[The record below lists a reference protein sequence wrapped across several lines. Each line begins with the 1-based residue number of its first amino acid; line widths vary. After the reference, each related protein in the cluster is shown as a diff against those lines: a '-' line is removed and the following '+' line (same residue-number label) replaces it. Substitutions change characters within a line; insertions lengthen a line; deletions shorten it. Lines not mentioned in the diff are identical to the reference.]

1 MNWEIILEYIRPEL
15 FILVAFLWCIG
26 LFLKLA
32 PWFKQDWQIPY
43 ILLLISIIFTI
54 LYISIVNGQGF
65 AAAVIIAAIIQ
76 AVLIAALAVF
86 GNELLKQAIQK
97 RIDDKYPKVGDD

>member
-15 FILVAFLWCIG
+15 FILVAFLWCVG

-32 PWFKQDWQIPY
+32 PWFRQDWQIPY
-43 ILLLISIIFTI
+43 VLLVISIIFTI
-54 LYISIVNGQGF
+54 LYICIVNEQGF
-65 AAAVIIAAIIQ
+65 AAAVIIASIIQ

-86 GNELLKQAIQK
+86 GNELLKQALHK
-97 RIDDKYPKVGDD
+97 RLDDKYSKVGD